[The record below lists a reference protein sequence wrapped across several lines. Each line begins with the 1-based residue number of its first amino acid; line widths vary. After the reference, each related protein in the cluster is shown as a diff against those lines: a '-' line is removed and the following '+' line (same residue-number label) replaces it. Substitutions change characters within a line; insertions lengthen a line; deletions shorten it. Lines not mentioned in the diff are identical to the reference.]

1 MELED
6 VIEEYI
12 YYCLAKGFTKKTLI
26 NKKQELKNLK
36 LYLKEKR
43 GISQLDHIYLDD
55 LRAYIRY
62 KQQSGLQPQ
71 SVVSMYKMVS
81 AFFNWCVSEGYWEE
95 NLMKKIETPKVPKK
109 VLKGFNADDIYS
121 MIEAFSYKNYQEA
134 RNKAIIAMLADCGL
148 RAMEIRTLPYENVGE
163 MSILVYGKGNKERTA
178 YISPALK
185 KVLMKYER
193 IRKEYVKDKILK
205 EDTYFLSYQG
215 RGLSHVS
222 LDKVIKEAG
231 ERTGVKGKRISP
243 HTFRHYFALT
253 SLMNG
258 IDIYS
263 LSRLLGHTSILTTQ
277 RYLESLTDET
287 LSERANSSSPLM
299 NMGRQSK

>member
-6 VIEEYI
+6 VIEEYV

-43 GISQLDHIYLDD
+43 GISQLESIHLDD
-55 LRAYIRY
+55 LRAYIRF
-62 KQQSGLQPQ
+62 KHQSGLQPQ

-81 AFFNWCVSEGYWEE
+81 AFFNWCVHEGYWEE
-95 NLMKKIETPKVPKK
+95 NLMRKVETPKVPKK

-121 MIEAFSYKNYQEA
+121 MIEAFSYKSYQEA

-163 MSILVYGKGNKERTA
+163 TSILVHGKGNKERTA
-178 YISPALK
+178 YISPGLK
-185 KVLMKYER
+185 KVLVKYER
-193 IRKEYVKDKILK
+193 IRREYVKDKILK
-205 EDTYFLSYQG
+205 EDMYFLSYQG

-231 ERTGVKGKRISP
+231 ERAGVKGKRISP

-258 IDIYS
+258 IDLYP
-263 LSRLLGHTSILTTQ
+263 LSRLLGHKSILTTQ
-277 RYLESLTDET
+277 WY
-287 LSERANSSSPLM
+287 
-299 NMGRQSK
+299 

>member
-43 GISQLDHIYLDD
+43 GISQLQNIHLDD
-55 LRAYIRY
+55 LRAYIRFKY
-62 KQQSGLQPQ
+62 QSGLQPQ

-81 AFFNWCVSEGYWEE
+81 AFFNWCVREGYSEE
-95 NLMKKIETPKVPKK
+95 NLMKKVETSKVPKK
-109 VLKGFNADDIYS
+109 VLKGFNVDDIYS
-121 MIEAFSYKNYQEA
+121 MIEAFSYKSYQEA

-163 MSILVYGKGNKERTA
+163 TSILVYGKGNKERTA

-185 KVLMKYER
+185 KVLVKYER
-193 IRKEYVKDKILK
+193 IRREYVKDKILK

-231 ERTGVKGKRISP
+231 GRAGVKGKRISP

-253 SLMNG
+253 LLMNG

-287 LSERANSSSPLM
+287 CSFIC
-299 NMGRQSK
+299 